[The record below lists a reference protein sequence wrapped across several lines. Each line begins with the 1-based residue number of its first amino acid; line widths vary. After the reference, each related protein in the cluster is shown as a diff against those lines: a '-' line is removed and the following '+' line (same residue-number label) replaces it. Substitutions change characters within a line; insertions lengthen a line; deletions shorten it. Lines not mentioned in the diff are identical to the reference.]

1 MHVLER
7 EEEHVNLRHGMAMC
21 TAPCLKDWGK
31 LRKKDVPQITH
42 ICIVLGG

>member
-1 MHVLER
+1 MS
-7 EEEHVNLRHGMAMC
+7 MC

-31 LRKKDVPQITH
+31 LRKKDVPQIIH